1 MAIRLY
7 TYHMKPG
14 ETPLAAAVAV
24 REGFSIWAF
33 LFGALWALYH
43 GLWLVAVVLAAV
55 PLLIEVAAIEGWL
68 QQEVAAV
75 ALLLF
80 NVYIGCS
87 ANDWRRERYR
97 RRGWVMAGLASG
109 RDQTEADR
117 RFFDAVAE
125 RRPGPEM
132 APG

>member
-14 ETPLAAAVAV
+14 VTPLADAVAV
-24 REGFSIWAF
+24 REGFSWWAF
-33 LFGALWALYH
+33 LLGALWALYH

-55 PLLIEVAAIEGWL
+55 PLLIEAAAMEGWL
-68 QQEVAAV
+68 QQEIAAV

-80 NVYIGCS
+80 NVLVGCS
-87 ANDWRRERYR
+87 ANDWRREGYL

-109 RDQTEADR
+109 RDQTESDR

>member
-1 MAIRLY
+1 MAVSLY

-14 ETPLAAAVAV
+14 ETPLVDAVAV
-24 REGFSIWAF
+24 REGFSFWAF

-43 GLWLVAVVLAAV
+43 GLWLIAVVLAAV
-55 PLLIEVAAIEGWL
+55 PLLIEAAAMEGWL

-80 NVYIGCS
+80 NVYVGCS
-87 ANDWRRERYR
+87 GNDWRREVYR

-109 RDQTEADR
+109 RDRIEADR

-125 RRPGPEM
+125 RRP
-132 APG
+132 APGMVPG